1 MKSVVAIR
9 HVHFEDLGSF
19 TPALLAAGYDI
30 RYKDAGLDALGPTDI
45 GDPDLLVILGGP
57 IGANQE
63 TAYPFLKDEL
73 KLLEKR
79 LAADRP
85 TLGICLGAQLMAR
98 ALGAKTYPGRMKEI
112 GWGAVELS
120 ESGRKSCLHELL
132 GIAMLHWHGDTFD
145 LPLHSTRLAS
155 TAAYRNQ
162 AFSHGR
168 NALALQFHAEVSPNA
183 MEQWFIGHASEIVST
198 PKISV
203 ESLRAETARRAP
215 HAAEAGARMLAKWL
229 AHIEA
234 NSLSNG

>member
-9 HVHFEDLGSF
+9 HVHFEDLGAF

-30 RYKDAGLDALGPTDI
+30 RYKDAGIDALGPTDI
-45 GDPDLLVILGGP
+45 GDPELLVILGGP
-57 IGANQE
+57 VGAYQDA
-63 TAYPFLKDEL
+63 TYPFLKEEL

-98 ALGAKTYPGRMKEI
+98 ALGAKVYPGRIREI

-155 TAAYRNQ
+155 TSAYRNQ
-162 AFSHGR
+162 AFSHGQH
-168 NALALQFHAEVSPNA
+168 ALALQFHAEVPQGA
-183 MEQWFIGHASEIVST
+183 MERWFIGHASEIAST

-203 ESLRAETARRAP
+203 ESLRTETARRAP

-229 AHIEA
+229 THLETDT
-234 NSLSNG
+234 L